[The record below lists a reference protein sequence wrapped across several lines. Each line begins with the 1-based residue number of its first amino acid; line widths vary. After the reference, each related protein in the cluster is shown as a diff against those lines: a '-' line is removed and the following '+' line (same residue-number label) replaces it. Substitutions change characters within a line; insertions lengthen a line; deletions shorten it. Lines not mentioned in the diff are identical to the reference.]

1 MLESDRFAGEHTV
14 FELDAIALVGGLITQ
29 IVFTIESGP
38 QLFDCAY
45 CFIEYVPGVLKV
57 KTTVF
62 VPSQLLKLG
71 LNPPKLPDVT
81 LNPEF
86 GDITYLILV
95 VVEQE

>member
-1 MLESDRFAGEHTV
+1 MRFAGEHTV

-81 LNPEF
+81 VNPEF
-86 GDITYLILV
+86 GDITYLIFV